1 MTDTDNRIFGLDV
14 MRAVA
19 VLAVVYTHG
28 YYVLGDDAPGRAN
41 RISFVDGVTLFFV
54 LSGFLIGRILL
65 RTIDRQDFDGRL
77 LAQFW
82 VRRWCRTLPNYLL
95 VLSFLLIAALLMGRP
110 LPASVSAYYLFMQ
123 NFASPHPNFFE
134 EAWSLSIEEWF
145 YLSVPIPLYL
155 STKLRDVDR
164 RRLML
169 ALMIVVIVSV
179 TLFRTYRALHFGY
192 STIDAWDQSLR
203 KQVVTR
209 FDSLT
214 LGVLAA
220 YLSLYHRDLWRH
232 QATLAFVFGV
242 LLLLL
247 DRILLLTVP
256 GLFYRNYFAL
266 TVTPL
271 GAVLLLPKLSSLK
284 REGGWIVGTFT
295 FISVVSYSM
304 YLLNLAV
311 VQGVLLPPL
320 IRALSQ
326 MCWRC
331 SQSHAVAYVLFW
343 TLTITAS
350 FLLYRY
356 FERPMTALRD
366 KWPVRA
372 HVSAAFASPAVPAHP
387 GARGAR

>member
-1 MTDTDNRIFGLDV
+1 MGATDNRIFGLDV

-28 YYVLGDDAPGRAN
+28 YYVLGDVAPDRGH

-65 RTIDRQDFDGRL
+65 RTVDRQDFDGQL

-95 VLSFLLIAALLMGRP
+95 VLSFLMVVALLMGRP
-110 LPASVSAYYLFMQ
+110 LPESVSAYYFFVQ
-123 NFASPHPNFFE
+123 NIASPHPFFFD

-145 YLSVPIPLYL
+145 YLAIPIPLYL
-155 STKLRDVDR
+155 STKLRNVDR

-169 ALMIVVIVSV
+169 ALMIIVILAV
-179 TLFRTYRALHFGY
+179 TAFRSYRAWHFGY
-192 STIDAWDQSLR
+192 STIDAWDESLR

-214 LGVLAA
+214 FGVLAA
-220 YLSLYHRDLWRH
+220 YLSLYHRELWRST
-232 QATLAFVFGV
+232 ATLALVIGAA
-242 LLLLL
+242 LLLL

-256 GLFYRNYFAL
+256 GMFYRNYFAL

-271 GAVLLLPKLSSLK
+271 GAMLLLPKLSGLK

-304 YLLNLAV
+304 YLLNFAV

-320 IRALSQ
+320 IRALSHV
-326 MCWRC
+326 CWRC
-331 SQSHAVAYVLFW
+331 SQSHGVSYVLFW
-343 TLTITAS
+343 MLTIGSS

-366 KWPVRA
+366 RWPVRA
-372 HVSAAFASPAVPAHP
+372 HVSTAFASLAEPVRP
-387 GARGAR
+387 GPGQA